1 MSKQELAPL
10 MSEAFRAAASPR
22 RKALRTKPIPIR
34 FTEAELAYLRE
45 KAGKLPLSTYMRQ
58 ELLGTHQ
65 DQGRRQRQ
73 PKVNQKEISAL
84 LAALGQSR
92 LPSNLNQLAKA
103 ANIGVL
109 DVSSDVEKELQ
120 DAAMAVLAM
129 RDALFTALG
138 LKSS

>member
-1 MSKQELAPL
+1 MSKQELAPDI
-10 MSEAFRAAASPR
+10 STTFQRAVSYR
-22 RKALRTKPIPIR
+22 RKAPRTRPIPIR
-34 FTEAELAYLRE
+34 FTEAELAYLHE

-58 ELLGTHQ
+58 ELLGSHL
-65 DQGRRQRQ
+65 DQGRRHCQ

-92 LPSNLNQLAKA
+92 LSSNMNQLAKA

-109 DVSSDVEKELQ
+109 DVSPDVEQQLQ

-138 LKSS
+138 LKST